1 MNTFKRFALGAVLA
15 LACSIACAAT
25 LTLATDVLEHGT
37 IVAKGSVTYYGLTP
51 DEMNATLGLA
61 NAIPAAADKLKGKG
75 GAYTVRLTAFVDEAP
90 QGFKQIP
97 PAVYEGLTFRGVNR
111 LMRVETKVSN
121 DFIDLADEMEGSG
134 DKRAWGGDRKAEK
147 HKK

>member
-1 MNTFKRFALGAVLA
+1 MNTFKRFALGVVLA

-25 LTLATDVLEHGT
+25 LTLGTDVLEHGT
-37 IVAKGSVTYYGLTP
+37 IVSKGSVTYYGLTA
-51 DEMNATLGLA
+51 DELSATV
-61 NAIPAAADKLKGKG
+61 NVVSAIPAAADKLKGKG
-75 GAYTVRLTAFVDEAP
+75 GAYSVRLTAFVDEAP

-97 PAVYEGLTFRGVNR
+97 PVMYDGLTFRGVNR
-111 LMRVETKVSN
+111 LMRVEMKAGA
-121 DFIDLADEMEGSG
+121 DLIDIADEMEGNG